1 MVLKNRH
8 SESKNTFDKIQKILS
23 THGARKISYEYDIH
37 GKVIGLTFEIVI
49 NNNPASIK
57 LPARLEN
64 VSMIMFRE
72 VLSEISESKRD
83 QVYRTAWANIRD
95 WIDAQMAM
103 IDTNMV
109 VIEEIFMP
117 YLYDPNSNITYFEHV
132 KANPKLLLM
141 DKN

>member
-1 MVLKNRH
+1 MKLKNSQ
-8 SESKNTFDKIQKILS
+8 SESKNTFDKIQKILAA
-23 THGARKISYEYDIH
+23 HGAKRISYEYNIH
-37 GKVIGLTFEIVI
+37 GKVIGLTFEIEI
-49 NNNPASIK
+49 NGKSASIK

-64 VSMIMFRE
+64 VSRIMFHGL
-72 VLSEISESKRD
+72 LSEISESKRD

-117 YLYDPNSNITYFEHV
+117 YLYDPNRDITYFEHV